1 MDLEDIRWIGQ
12 WKKGREEKEDS
23 DDLLSIL
30 TSVTC
35 EYRKVDLLSALG
47 KKEKKEE
54 KTTYFSGTSSVVFS
68 ADTVTVNN
76 GIVQ

>member
-35 EYRKVDLLSALG
+35 EYRKVNLLSALG
-47 KKEKKEE
+47 EKEKKQRR
-54 KTTYFSGTSSVVFS
+54 K
-68 ADTVTVNN
+68 NN
-76 GIVQ
+76 IFQWHFLGGV